1 MPLDEIYV
9 TYLNGQ
15 SRGRLA
21 TVTPG
26 GTPQNKPV
34 GFRYNAALGTID
46 IYGYAMETS
55 ANPGHLGL
63 QARDVAAFGH
73 NGTEGEPR

>member
-21 TVTPG
+21 TVSPDG
-26 GTPQNKPV
+26 RPQNKPV
-34 GFRYNAALGTID
+34 GYRGVALAQISRAALSPDGQPVEPSSDLTGPFSEMALYVLVRRAGT
-46 IYGYAMETS
+46 
-55 ANPGHLGL
+55 
-63 QARDVAAFGH
+63 
-73 NGTEGEPR
+73 

>member
-9 TYLNGQ
+9 TYLNGL

-26 GTPQNKPV
+26 GSPQNKPV
-34 GFRYNAALGTID
+34 GFRYNADLS
-46 IYGYAMETS
+46 AMPTARISS
-55 ANPGHLGL
+55 AST
-63 QARDVAAFGH
+63 RAAW
-73 NGTEGEPR
+73 

>member
-21 TVTPG
+21 TVSPDG
-26 GTPQNKPV
+26 RPQNKPV
-34 GFRYNAALGTID
+34 GYRGVTLA
-46 IYGYAMETS
+46 
-55 ANPGHLGL
+55 
-63 QARDVAAFGH
+63 
-73 NGTEGEPR
+73 

>member
-21 TVTPG
+21 TVTPS
-26 GTPQNKPV
+26 TP
-34 GFRYNAALGTID
+34 AC
-46 IYGYAMETS
+46 
-55 ANPGHLGL
+55 
-63 QARDVAAFGH
+63 
-73 NGTEGEPR
+73 